1 MDTTATTGSD
11 KAQDDYLDKRRVTVV
26 GAVIN
31 MLLAVAK
38 VVFGIIGSSQSLIA
52 DGIHSLSDLASDAMV
67 LVAAKYGSQGADAD
81 HPYGH
86 ARFETAA
93 TLGLGLLLFVVAAGI
108 MLDAVDRLF
117 SPDSLLQ
124 PGLLALVVAA
134 VSILSKEALYHY
146 TMLVARRLRSKLI
159 RANAWHHRS
168 DAVSSVVVFIG
179 IAGTMAGLPYLDA
192 IAAIGVSLMIAK
204 IGWDL
209 GWGGLRELV
218 DTGLDPE
225 ELKAIAGTIDAV
237 NGVSSH
243 HMLRTRRMG
252 EDVLVEVHIV
262 VGSKVTVSEGHQISD
277 RVRMNL
283 KNEHENVTEIM
294 VHIDPEDDAVKSPT
308 DILLPREEIIDR
320 LNTRWASL
328 PLDSI
333 EQVNLH
339 YLEGKV
345 NVEVLLPLGL
355 AENLEQARQLAD
367 SFVEKAKNEAEI
379 ADVRVLFH

>member
-1 MDTTATTGSD
+1 MDTIATTNSA
-11 KAQDDYLDKRRVTVV
+11 KEQNDYIEKRRVTVV

-38 VVFGIIGSSQSLIA
+38 VLFGIIGSSQSLIA

-93 TLGLGLLLFVVAAGI
+93 TLGLGLLLFIVAAGI
-108 MLDAVDRLF
+108 MFDAADRLF
-117 SPDSLLQ
+117 SPESLLQ
-124 PGLLALVVAA
+124 PGPLTLVVAA

-146 TMLVARRLRSKLI
+146 TMLVARRLRSNLI

-218 DTGLDPE
+218 DTGLNSE
-225 ELKAIAGTIDAV
+225 ELKSISEDIDAV

-283 KNEHENVTEIM
+283 KNEHENITEVM
-294 VHIDPEDDAVKSPT
+294 VHIDPEDDAAESPT
-308 DILLPREEIIDR
+308 DILPQREEIIDR

-328 PLDSI
+328 PLDRI

-339 YLEGKV
+339 YLEGKI
-345 NVEVLLPLGL
+345 NVEVLLPLTL

-367 SFVEKAKNEAEI
+367 SFVEKAKTEAEI

>member
-1 MDTTATTGSD
+1 MDTTATTSSD
-11 KAQDDYLDKRRVTVV
+11 KGQNDYLEKRRVTVV

-38 VVFGIIGSSQSLIA
+38 VVFGVIGSSQSLIA

-108 MLDAVDRLF
+108 MFDAVDRLF

-124 PGLLALVVAA
+124 PGPLTLVVAA

-252 EDVLVEVHIV
+252 EDALVEVHIV

-283 KNEHENVTEIM
+283 KNEHENVTEVM
-294 VHIDPEDDAVKSPT
+294 VHIDPEDDAVESPT
-308 DILLPREEIIDR
+308 DILPPREEIIDR